1 MNTED
6 RFIITGLAGAQT
18 LKGTIHIHGAK
29 NAALKAMAASVLFNG
44 PVILNNV
51 PHTEDI
57 HTMARVLRKLG
68 AEVSWKNEAEK
79 EQSILEIDTRSMH
92 STDIDPTLAGSM
104 RASVV
109 LTGPLLARFGKVSFP
124 APGGCVIGARPID
137 LFIDGYKKMGA
148 SVKLDTKNSIYRIS
162 APKGLVGTDMFFNK
176 VSVGGTETLM
186 MAATMVKGTTT
197 LKNCAIEPEIV
208 NVAEWLISCGAQIEG
223 VGTSTIVIHGAN
235 KKLLAPRTEYTTI
248 PDRITTGSFLILG
261 ALCAEKLTIHDCNP
275 HHVES
280 VISLLKGSGSRITVS
295 NTSITISNTSERIR
309 RTSCNVM
316 THEYPGFP
324 TDLQPI
330 IATYLTQTQGESV
343 VFETIFEGRFKYV
356 EDLTRLGANMHVLNS
371 REILIKGKTPFI
383 ACGTEIEK
391 ELCAHD
397 IRAGFAV
404 VLAALIAKGD
414 SMIKNVHLIDRGYE
428 QLEEVLAE
436 LGADI
441 RRINA

>member
-1 MNTED
+1 
-6 RFIITGLAGAQT
+6 
-18 LKGTIHIHGAK
+18 
-29 NAALKAMAASVLFNG
+29 
-44 PVILNNV
+44 
-51 PHTEDI
+51 
-57 HTMARVLRKLG
+57 
-68 AEVSWKNEAEK
+68 
-79 EQSILEIDTRSMH
+79 
-92 STDIDPTLAGSM
+92 
-104 RASVV
+104 
-109 LTGPLLARFGKVSFP
+109 
-124 APGGCVIGARPID
+124 
-137 LFIDGYKKMGA
+137 
-148 SVKLDTKNSIYRIS
+148 
-162 APKGLVGTDMFFNK
+162 
-176 VSVGGTETLM
+176 
-186 MAATMVKGTTT
+186 
-197 LKNCAIEPEIV
+197 
-208 NVAEWLISCGAQIEG
+208 
-223 VGTSTIVIHGAN
+223 
-235 KKLLAPRTEYTTI
+235 
-248 PDRITTGSFLILG
+248 
-261 ALCAEKLTIHDCNP
+261 
-275 HHVES
+275 
-280 VISLLKGSGSRITVS
+280 
-295 NTSITISNTSERIR
+295 
-309 RTSCNVM
+309 M